1 MNVEFIS
8 GILAGAAGT
17 PHAERGL
24 ARNGAVRG
32 SANLAL
38 AAEQPAES
46 VGQSPETG
54 DRDPDGRQSWNLR
67 QPDAA
72 EVNETKQS
80 PAVSANSD
88 TCGARL
94 DLTG

>member
-1 MNVEFIS
+1 MSVEFIS

-17 PHAERGL
+17 PHVERGL

-32 SANLAL
+32 ATERPAQ
-38 AAEQPAES
+38 AAES

-54 DRDPDGRQSWNLR
+54 DRDADGRQSWNLR

>member
-17 PHAERGL
+17 AHAERGL

-32 SANLAL
+32 
-38 AAEQPAES
+38 AAERPAQAAES

-54 DRDPDGRQSWNLR
+54 DRDADGRQSWNLR
-67 QPDAA
+67 QSDAA
-72 EVNETKQS
+72 DVDHS
-80 PAVSANSD
+80 PAPIAKIAD
-88 TCGARL
+88 RGERL
-94 DLTG
+94 DLIG

>member
-32 SANLAL
+32 